1 MSSDGVAKVI
11 SHRPARRPSTG
22 ASLAGASR
30 VARPRRGRS
39 GRRVGTLLAWFI
51 VMLAFTAFFVVP
63 VIWVLI
69 APTKTDHQLVY
80 ENPMAFGSFHTF
92 FKTWDEIY
100 AFQGRELMTW
110 LGNSA
115 KYSVGG
121 VLLALS
127 CAVPAGYG
135 LALTQ
140 FIGRRVLLSI
150 TLLVMIMPASA
161 LVLPLFLEMN
171 LIHLSNSAW
180 SVVLPFGFFPF
191 GVYLAYIF
199 FSSTIPK
206 ELMGAARVDGCSE
219 WGVFRWVALPLAR
232 PIVALVAFFA
242 FVSDWTN
249 FFLPYVMFYTDR
261 QYPLPVALQYLIS
274 STSAFNPVAAQAV
287 SPVLRPEL
295 AMATL
300 VTIAP
305 VFVVFLFA
313 QRALVTGMLAGATK
327 E

>member
-1 MSSDGVAKVI
+1 MCSWPWPAPS
-11 SHRPARRPSTG
+11 RPVT
-22 ASLAGASR
+22 
-30 VARPRRGRS
+30 
-39 GRRVGTLLAWFI
+39 
-51 VMLAFTAFFVVP
+51 
-63 VIWVLI
+63 
-69 APTKTDHQLVY
+69 
-80 ENPMAFGSFHTF
+80 
-92 FKTWDEIY
+92 
-100 AFQGRELMTW
+100 
-110 LGNSA
+110 
-115 KYSVGG
+115 
-121 VLLALS
+121 
-127 CAVPAGYG
+127 G

-140 FIGRRVLLSI
+140 FIGRKVLLSI
-150 TLLVMIMPASA
+150 TLIVMIMPASA

-171 LIHLSNSAW
+171 LLHLSNSAW

-191 GVYLAYIF
+191 GVYLSYIF

-274 STSAFNPVAAQAV
+274 STSAFNPVASQAT

-295 AMATL
+295 ATATL
-300 VTIAP
+300 VAIAP
-305 VFVVFLFA
+305 VFIVFLFA

>member
-1 MSSDGVAKVI
+1 MAQITAQPVGRQPAAHASSA
-11 SHRPARRPSTG
+11 
-22 ASLAGASR
+22 
-30 VARPRRGRS
+30 ARPTRR
-39 GRRVGTLLAWFI
+39 RRRLSSRPTWARLAWFI

-63 VIWVLI
+63 VIWLFL

-80 ENPMAFGSFHTF
+80 WNPLAFGSFHTF
-92 FKTWDEIY
+92 LRTWDEIY
-100 AFQGRELMTW
+100 AFQAHELLVW
-110 LGNSA
+110 LWNSA
-115 KYSVGG
+115 RYSVGG
-121 VLLALS
+121 VILALA

-140 FIGRRVLLSI
+140 FIGREVLLSI
-150 TLLVMIMPASA
+150 TLIVMIMPASA

-171 LIHLSNSAW
+171 LLHLSNSAW

-191 GVYLAYIF
+191 GVYLSYIF

-206 ELMGAARVDGCSE
+206 ELLAAARVDGCNE
-219 WGVFRWVALPLAR
+219 WGVFRHVALPLAR
-232 PIVALVAFFA
+232 PIVALVGFFA

-249 FFLPYVMFYTDR
+249 FFLPFVMFYTDR
-261 QYPLPVALQYLIS
+261 QYPLPVGLDYLIS
-274 STSAFNPVAAQAV
+274 STAAFNPVASAAA

-300 VTIAP
+300 VAIAP
-305 VFVVFLFA
+305 VFIIFFFA
-313 QRALVTGMLAGATK
+313 QRSLVTGMLAGSTK